1 VYTNLFAVSG
11 TALAT
16 ASAANRCKSQGADET
31 AQTATI
37 RSDANR
43 QTDRQLDRQ
52 RGTEKQQH
60 QQIKRK

>member
-37 RSDANR
+37 RSDVN
-43 QTDRQLDRQ
+43 
-52 RGTEKQQH
+52 
-60 QQIKRK
+60 